1 MDHSDTGSI
10 ARAVRHDGWTDTRTA
25 QFLEHLA
32 GHGNVRAACARV
44 SMSPEAAY
52 RLRRRDALFARAWL
66 AALNLAREASAEIL
80 ACRAIDG
87 IEEEVWYHGEVVG
100 TRRRY
105 DTRLLLAHLA
115 RLDALAER
123 GAAAE
128 DAARF
133 DELLACIAGAE
144 PPEGLPVEEDG
155 LPLEREA
162 CIDFAGEEAEAR
174 SQRQDAEA
182 GALDDPAARRERDD
196 RAVAAYRRAR
206 ALAARQWDAWV
217 LEACA
222 TVDRLREQPLEGAGA
237 FVRTPSNPSTSP
249 LADALARGQPLAR
262 A

>member
-1 MDHSDTGSI
+1 MDHANAPSI

-52 RLRRRDALFARAWL
+52 RLRRRDALFARAWS

-144 PPEGLPVEEDG
+144 PPKDC
-155 LPLEREA
+155 RSRRTA
-162 CIDFAGEEAEAR
+162 CPWSAKPASTSRAKRQKPGRNGRTPRPAR
-174 SQRQDAEA
+174 WTT
-182 GALDDPAARRERDD
+182 P
-196 RAVAAYRRAR
+196 RRAGSATIGRSPPTGAR
-206 ALAARQWDAWV
+206 ARWPRGSGMHGCSRPAR
-217 LEACA
+217 
-222 TVDRLREQPLEGAGA
+222 
-237 FVRTPSNPSTSP
+237 PSTGCGNNPSRAP
-249 LADALARGQPLAR
+249 ALS
-262 A
+262 